1 MNFIEIYNNI
11 EKNILLEDILNNLF
25 DQTDIMVEENEPFLS
40 AFCQIIL
47 KDQSTRGI
55 IKLRLEEISNLEIKI
70 QINTLLESIKNS
82 KRQKN
87 IIYHK
92 LYYREDLDENDI
104 QSIVNMSLKGKLH
117 SLELTVILNL
127 VKYRGLST
135 ENIYTLSLRMAKSG
149 QIFDYRNIYELNN
162 KKIIRRYPTGGVS
175 EKIALIMPSLLKC
188 LSKRLHFASPFL
200 VAKTL
205 SFTGGTWDKLG
216 SIPDFHFPNAGY
228 DSINMLKENNVCMTV
243 AKGDYNPSDTF
254 LYQLR
259 SITNTVNSLPLII
272 SSIASKQI
280 ANPVD
285 TLLLDIRYGENAFLP
300 NLVTANE
307 FYNQIKIVLNNFN
320 IDTIAE
326 FVNTQKLHGVSIGN
340 YQEVI
345 ESICIMRNETS
356 YDTYSFDSD
365 LIKQQKELVILMT
378 SKLISK
384 QFQLEFD
391 EINKL
396 CTDFFINLD
405 VFNAF
410 KEILISHN
418 VRIETISKIENR
430 KHIGAAVFMKE
441 FPILSHKT
449 GIIEEIKQKNIGN
462 FVNFNLKAASNTF
475 NPENNLYDGIILK
488 KKLLSKVNKNEVIAS
503 IFSKTDIDTRSLSYI
518 FFKIN

>member
-1 MNFIEIYNNI
+1 MNFKEVYQNI
-11 EKNILLEDILNNLF
+11 EKNILVEDILDNLLGC
-25 DQTDIMVEENEPFLS
+25 QNILVEEREQFLS

-47 KDQSTRGI
+47 KNQFKKQI
-55 IKLRLEEISNLEIKI
+55 VKLRLEEISNLNIKI
-70 QINTLLESIKNS
+70 QVKMLLETINNPES
-82 KRQKN
+82 QKN

-92 LYYREDLDENDI
+92 LYYREELKEDEI

-117 SLELTVILNL
+117 SLELTVVLNL
-127 VKYRGLST
+127 IKYRGLSAD
-135 ENIYTLSLRMAKSG
+135 NVSTLSLKMAQSG
-149 QIFDYRNIYELNN
+149 KIFDYRNIHELNS

-188 LSKRLHFASPFL
+188 LAKRLNFTSPFL

-205 SFTGGTWDKLG
+205 GFTGGTWDKLK

-228 DSINMLKENNVCMTV
+228 DSINILKKNNVCMTV

-259 SITNTVNSLPLII
+259 SITNTVDSLPLII
-272 SSIASKQI
+272 SSVASKQI

-300 NLVTANE
+300 NLATANA
-307 FYNQIKIVLNNFN
+307 FYKQIKIILKNYN
-320 IDTIAE
+320 IVTIAE
-326 FVNTQKLHGVSIGN
+326 FVNTQELHGVSIGN

-356 YDTYSFDSD
+356 YDTYSFDCD

-378 SKLISK
+378 SKLISN
-384 QFQLEFD
+384 QFQLEID
-391 EINKL
+391 EVKKL
-396 CTDFFINLD
+396 CIDFFTNLD

-430 KHIGAAVFMKE
+430 NHFGAAAVIKE
-441 FPILSHKT
+441 FPIFSHKT

-462 FVNFNLKAASNTF
+462 FVNFNLKAGSNTF
-475 NPENNLYDGIILK
+475 NPENNFYDGIILK

-503 IFSKTDIDTRSLSYI
+503 IFSRTDIDTRSLSNI